1 MKSGE
6 VTISFSVMVI
16 LSAAGIVFLLILFA
30 QLLTPVYSEG
40 KVGAEA
46 YMDNFNKVVNEGG
59 GAVQVVNNGRD
70 LDYYLVYFGG
80 KVSIGAGN
88 FDEIEDGL
96 VFVRSAKSDGDNV
109 ICVCYDDDFVSCG
122 ECREL
127 DMPIYLVSME
137 KDGVIV
143 GDSDFWVVGEGSS
156 LELIKED
163 AYYVLS

>member
-1 MKSGE
+1 MKGGE
-6 VTISFSVMVI
+6 VTMPFGIMMI
-16 LSAAGIVFLLILFA
+16 LSFAGIVVLVILA
-30 QLLTPVYSEG
+30 TQLFTPVYSEG

-59 GAVQVVNNGRD
+59 GTVQVVDNGRD

-80 KVSIGAGN
+80 KFSIDIGN
-88 FDEIEDGL
+88 FDEARDGL
-96 VFVRSAKSDGDNV
+96 VFVRSAKSDGDN
-109 ICVCYDDDFVSCG
+109 IMCVCYDDDFVSCG

-137 KDGVIV
+137 ADGVIV

-156 LELIKED
+156 LELSKED